1 MKKNSLLLSLF
12 LLANLAVFSQITDGE
27 AKLKKI
33 ETDTV
38 ASWKKGGITNLNLAQ
53 TSLVNWNA
61 GGQNSVALNGLLSL
75 FATYTDEKNVW
86 ENTLDLGYG
95 LLQQKGY
102 GLMKTD
108 DRIDFMSRYGRK
120 AFKDFYYA
128 GLLNFKTQFMPGYN
142 YPNDSVK
149 ISNFLAPGYL
159 LAAVGLNY
167 IPNQYFNAFLSPLT
181 GRMTFVM
188 DEELSQMGAFG
199 VDPGKN
205 LRTELGGYIRLGFT
219 KADFKEGF
227 FKNFTV
233 ASKLDLFSN
242 YLKNPQYIDV
252 NWENILGM
260 KVNDFITVTLNT
272 HLIYDYDIKFDS
284 NGDGSLE
291 GEKARVQFK
300 EILGVGF
307 MYKF

>member
-1 MKKNSLLLSLF
+1 MRKITFLLGLLF
-12 LLANLAVFSQITDGE
+12 LLQTSVFSQITDGE
-27 AKLKKI
+27 AKLKKV
-33 ETDTV
+33 ETDTI
-38 ASWKKGGITNLNLAQ
+38 ASWKKGGIVNLNMAQ

-75 FATYTDEKNVW
+75 FGVYTDEVNVW

-95 LLQQKGY
+95 MLQQKGY

-108 DRIDFMSRYGRK
+108 DRIDFMSKYGRK

-128 GLLNFKTQFMPGYN
+128 GLVNFKTQFSPGYN

-149 ISNFLAPGYL
+149 ISNFMAPGYL

-167 IPNQYFNAFLSPLT
+167 IPNQYFNAFFSPLT
-181 GRMTFVM
+181 GRMTFVL
-188 DEELSQMGAFG
+188 DDELSQMGAFG
-199 VDPGKN
+199 VDPGKK

-219 KADFKEGF
+219 KNDFKDGF

-242 YLKNPQYIDV
+242 YLKNPQYVDV

-260 KVNDFITVTLNT
+260 KVNDYITVTLNT

-284 NGDGSLE
+284 NGDGDLT
-291 GEKARVQFK
+291 GEKARIQFK
-300 EILGVGF
+300 EIFGVGF

>member
-1 MKKNSLLLSLF
+1 MKKISLF
-12 LLANLAVFSQITDGE
+12 LSVFVAFQFSVFSQVTDAE

-38 ASWKKGGITNLNLAQ
+38 ASWKKGGLTNLSMSQ

-61 GGQNSVALNGLLSL
+61 GGQNSVALNGQIGL
-75 FATYTDEKNVW
+75 FAIYKDKRNVW

-108 DRIDFMSRYGRK
+108 DRIDFTSRYGRK
-120 AFKDFYYA
+120 AFSDFYYA
-128 GLLNFKTQFMPGYN
+128 GLVNFKTQFTSGYN

-149 ISNFLAPGYL
+149 ISNFMAPGYL

-167 IPNQYFNAFLSPLT
+167 IPNSYFNAFISPLT

-188 DEELSQMGAFG
+188 DDDLSAMGAFG
-199 VDPGKN
+199 VEKGKN
-205 LRTELGGYIRLGFT
+205 LRSELGGYVRLGFS
-219 KADFKEGF
+219 KNDFKDDF
-227 FKNFTV
+227 FKNFTI

-242 YLKNPQYIDV
+242 YLKNPQYVDV

-260 KVNDFITVTLNT
+260 KVNDYITVTLNT

-284 NGDGSLE
+284 NGDGDLT

-300 EILGVGF
+300 EIFGVGF